1 MNLLHARSVLV
12 RRLSVVRG
20 LEDSSVDQFAPIL
33 THFFFVDEP
42 QILANE
48 LWIDGEH
55 LDVLVPLAK
64 NVGRDDVDIVDQL
77 VRELIR
83 VAGAGSANRQR
94 HERLC
99 PLV

>member
-1 MNLLHARSVLV
+1 MNLLHARAVLV
-12 RRLSVVRG
+12 RWLSVVRG
-20 LEDSSVDQFAPIL
+20 LEDSTVDQFAPVL

-55 LDVLVPLAK
+55 LDVLVPQAK
-64 NVGRDDVDIVDQL
+64 YLSRDDVDVVNQL

-83 VAGAGSANRQR
+83 VAGAGPANRQR
-94 HERLC
+94 HE
-99 PLV
+99 